1 MRNVSRLT
9 LAACMALCS
18 LALAAPS
25 AMATRAIRLDF
36 VGDITKQVDDF
47 TITAFGGEV
56 RIRCRLIMRGRLG
69 PLIEKVRVLPA
80 GRFGQI
86 TFAETAECRSNLGG
100 ARVIVLI
107 EQERPLNLRYD
118 AFLGFLPQI
127 TGILY
132 RKLRFEFKVVEAVV
146 GECLFSGPVG
156 LLIAFPPV
164 EEAGGRRFNQETF
177 NVPNRVPLIAGGLC
191 PEFVEVSGRGRIT
204 PPLRA
209 FLVD

>member
-1 MRNVSRLT
+1 
-9 LAACMALCS
+9 LALAVCAALCS
-18 LALAAPS
+18 LALIAPG

-56 RIRCRLIMRGRLG
+56 RIRCRLIMRGRFG
-69 PLIEKVRVLPA
+69 PQIEKVRVLPA

-86 TFAETAECRSNLGG
+86 IFAETAECRSNLGG
-100 ARVIVLI
+100 ARVIVLV

-118 AFLGFLPQI
+118 SFLGFLPQI
-127 TGILY
+127 SGILY
-132 RKLRFEFKVVEAVV
+132 RKLRFEVKVVEMIV
-146 GECLFSGPVG
+146 GECLYSGPVG

-164 EEAGGRRFNQETF
+164 EEGGGRRFNQETF
-177 NVPNRVPLIAGGLC
+177 NVPNSVPLVEGGLC
-191 PEFVEVSGRGRIT
+191 PETVEVSGRGRIT

>member
-1 MRNVSRLT
+1 MRTISRLA
-9 LAACMALCS
+9 LAMCVALCS
-18 LALAAPS
+18 LALLAPG
-25 AMATRAIRLDF
+25 ATATRGIRLDF
-36 VGDITKQVDDF
+36 VGEITKVVEGF

-56 RIRCRLIMRGRLG
+56 RIRCRLIMRGRFG
-69 PLIEKVRVLPA
+69 PQIEKVRVLPA

-86 TFAETAECRSNLGG
+86 IFAEASECRSNLGG
-100 ARVIVLI
+100 ARVIMLV

-164 EEAGGRRFNQETF
+164 EDGAGRRFNQESF
-177 NVPNRVPLIAGGLC
+177 NVPNRIPLAAGMIC
-191 PEFVEVSGRGRIT
+191 PESVEVSGAGRIT